1 MIARKPIDDEINQV
15 KTVIGSQKHVAKLTP
30 LRSANSPD
38 PMPILHTSVSCKWT
52 IRSDRAHNTKTETL
66 NLIRHRKGKTP
77 HIVAVVAESLP
88 TRIASIA
95 LGTGDIDCVY
105 HFALAELDRAVQH
118 CDFEAQMD
126 MLATLIQGRRLR
138 DISDL
143 PFEFGHLTLAHRG
156 IRHTINPP
164 RIRTTGCRAAI
175 LAVETGKI
183 PVLHPFTSRHSD

>member
-15 KTVIGSQKHVAKLTP
+15 KTVIGSQKHVAKRTP

-88 TRIASIA
+88 TRIAYIA

-105 HFALAELDRAVQH
+105 HFALAELDRALQH

-126 MLATLIQGRRLR
+126 MLATLIQAVGRPSWPARRARYPSYIALLHAIQIKSKKSRDQSLR
-138 DISDL
+138 
-143 PFEFGHLTLAHRG
+143 
-156 IRHTINPP
+156 
-164 RIRTTGCRAAI
+164 
-175 LAVETGKI
+175 
-183 PVLHPFTSRHSD
+183 